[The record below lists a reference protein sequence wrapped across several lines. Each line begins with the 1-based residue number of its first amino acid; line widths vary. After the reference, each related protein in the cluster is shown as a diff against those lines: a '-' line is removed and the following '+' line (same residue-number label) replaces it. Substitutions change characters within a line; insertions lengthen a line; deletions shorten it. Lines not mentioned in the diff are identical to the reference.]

1 MRRLAVL
8 CLLCVSGCGRSETP
22 SVPMAELPGLPAGPV
37 GHSGSWPSWRG
48 AHRDAVSSE
57 SGLLESWPSAGPPL
71 KWQGAGLG
79 GGYSSVA
86 IDSGRILTM
95 GRLSD
100 GCYVLALNF
109 TNGRRLWAS
118 RGGSGDPNST
128 PTVDG
133 DRVYALAQ
141 EGTLVCLNVTDGKL
155 LWSKSLVSDFGGR
168 MMSGWGFS
176 ESPLVDG
183 DWLLCT
189 PGVRDCLIVALDK
202 KTGKTIWKAQAPT
215 NLGPNGTDG
224 AGYSSIVISHGGG
237 VKQYVQ
243 VVGRGVV
250 SVRATDGK
258 FLWNYNRVANQTA
271 NIPTPLVKDD
281 YVFASNG
288 YGAGAALLQL
298 SKSAEGVGVKE
309 VYFLDGGKLQNHHGG
324 MVLVGDYIYC
334 GKGHNSGFPVCLE
347 LKTGKFAWEGG
358 RGPGQGSAAVIE
370 ADGNVYFR
378 YQNGVMALI
387 EANPKKYVLKGTF
400 QTATKNGQGWAHPV
414 IVDKQLFLRDQDALL
429 CYDIAKISAA
439 KPAETS
445 STGDRKP

>member
-8 CLLCVSGCGRSETP
+8 CLLCVLGCGRSGTP
-22 SVPMAELPGLPAGPV
+22 SAPLAELPGLPAGPV

-57 SGLLESWPSAGPPL
+57 SGLLDSWPSAGPPL
-71 KWQGAGLG
+71 KWQAAGLG
-79 GGYSSVA
+79 SGYSSVA
-86 IDSGRILTM
+86 IDSGRIFTM
-95 GRLSD
+95 GRVGD

-109 TNGRRLWAS
+109 ANGRRLWAS
-118 RGGSGDPNST
+118 RCGTGNPNST

-141 EGTLVCLNVTDGKL
+141 EGTLVCLNISDGKL
-155 LWSKSLVSDFGGR
+155 LWSKNLVSDFGGH

-189 PGVRDCLIVALDK
+189 PGVKDCLIVALDK
-202 KTGKTIWKAQAPT
+202 KTGKTIWRAQTPT
-215 NLGPNGTDG
+215 NLGPNGADG
-224 AGYSSIVISHGGG
+224 AGYSSIVISQGGEL
-237 VKQYVQ
+237 KQYVQ

-250 SVRATDGK
+250 SVRADDGK
-258 FLWNYNRVANQTA
+258 FLWNYNRVANATA

-298 SKSAEGVGVKE
+298 AKSADGIGVKE

-324 MVLVGDYIYC
+324 MVLVGDYVYC

-400 QTATKNGQGWAHPV
+400 HTATKNGEGWAHPV

-429 CYDIAKISAA
+429 CYDVAKNSAA
-439 KPAETS
+439 KPAES
-445 STGDRKP
+445 SSPGNPKL